1 MNSNEMDNATT
12 ADGNSSD
19 TTDLRLKDGVK
30 ILADKK
36 SNDNIAGNGRIKV

>member
-19 TTDLRLKDGVK
+19 TTDLRLNDGVK
-30 ILADKK
+30 FFLNKFH
-36 SNDNIAGNGRIKV
+36 NF